1 MADGT
6 AAAEVMRAGFV
17 DAEEANDWRAEARAE
32 DRGVMRFWVICLSA
46 QSVFT
51 SPQLN
56 RQREGIRSE
65 KERTAERRRAG

>member
-6 AAAEVMRAGFV
+6 AAAEVMRAGLV

-46 QSVFT
+46 QVWPFCRLH
-51 SPQLN
+51 QK
-56 RQREGIRSE
+56 RRKRER
-65 KERTAERRRAG
+65 ERVI